1 MRRSVFL
8 LLAGL
13 ALTPPALLSAP
24 PELTG
29 VGGDGRLD
37 AGSLFVRSPWWLHT
51 ELLVIIGLLLAGLA
65 TMSAWNLSIRI
76 VSRQR
81 ARRLLQEEIAHART
95 RLKVE
100 ERTELAVE
108 IHDSVSQALT
118 GIALQL
124 EAALAT
130 GRQDPARAEKSLAT
144 ASQMLASCRRELRG
158 CLWDLR
164 TRTFEEHD
172 LTEALVQ
179 TLAPHLKDVR
189 AHVRFNVSRSRLSE
203 STTHAIIKIVRELT
217 VNAIRHGRATTL
229 RIAGEMTGDVI
240 RFSVSDNGC
249 GFDAATAP
257 GPRDGHFGL
266 QGIRERLR
274 KYGGSLTLAANRPGT
289 KATVTLPT
297 VPDKEKP

>member
-13 ALTPPALLSAP
+13 ALMPPALLSAP

-51 ELLVIIGLLLAGLA
+51 ELLAIIGLLLAGLA

>member
-13 ALTPPALLSAP
+13 ALMPPALLSAP

-240 RFSVSDNGC
+240 RFSVTDNGG

>member
-13 ALTPPALLSAP
+13 ALMPPALLSAP

>member
-1 MRRSVFL
+1 M
-8 LLAGL
+8 
-13 ALTPPALLSAP
+13 PPALLSAP

-108 IHDSVSQALT
+108 IHDSVSQALI

>member
-1 MRRSVFL
+1 M
-8 LLAGL
+8 
-13 ALTPPALLSAP
+13 PPALLSAP

>member
-1 MRRSVFL
+1 MRRNVFL

-13 ALTPPALLSAP
+13 VLTPPALLSAP

-240 RFSVSDNGC
+240 RFSVTDNGC

>member
-1 MRRSVFL
+1 MRRCVYL

-13 ALTPPALLSAP
+13 ALMPPALLSAP

>member
-1 MRRSVFL
+1 M
-8 LLAGL
+8 
-13 ALTPPALLSAP
+13 PPALLSAP

-274 KYGGSLTLAANRPGT
+274 KYGGSLTLAANRPGM